1 MNLVTGATG
10 LVGHAVCKQLVA
22 RGEPVRALVRSEA
35 RARAMLGEDIELVV
49 GDVTEPASLAGAV
62 AGCSTVFHAAGM
74 PEQWARDERVFDRVN
89 RQGTVNVLE
98 ACLAARVDKVVYT
111 STMDVFAAEPGG
123 TLVET
128 NVDAADKHTAY
139 ERSKQSAERE
149 AERFLERGL
158 AIVFVNPAAV
168 YGPSPLLTGVNGA
181 IARLL
186 AGKVPMLPPGG
197 MPLVHVD
204 GVAAAH
210 VAARDRGRAGERYL
224 LGDAHATMRELAELV
239 LAAEGQGRKVPRV
252 APRWLMRALV
262 VTMTPLARL
271 FRFTPLVAPGELTFL
286 SWNVRVDAGKAQR
299 ELGFA
304 PTSLREGIAETV
316 AHLRQMR

>member
-1 MNLVTGATG
+1 M
-10 LVGHAVCKQLVA
+10 
-22 RGEPVRALVRSEA
+22 
-35 RARAMLGEDIELVV
+35 
-49 GDVTEPASLAGAV
+49 
-62 AGCSTVFHAAGM
+62 
-74 PEQWARDERVFDRVN
+74 
-89 RQGTVNVLE
+89 NVLE
-98 ACLAARVDKVVYT
+98 ACLAARVDKVVHT
-111 STMDVFAAEPGG
+111 STMDVFAAERGG

-128 NVDAADKHTAY
+128 NVDMAPKHTAY
-139 ERSKQSAERE
+139 ERSKQAAEQE
-149 AERFLERGL
+149 AERFLEGGL
-158 AIVFVNPAAV
+158 PIVFVNPAAV
-168 YGPSPLLTGVNGA
+168 YGPSPLLTGVNGV

-210 VAARDRGRAGERYL
+210 VAARDRGRPGERYL
-224 LGDAHATMRELAELV
+224 LGDAHATMNELAEMV
-239 LAAEGQGRKVPRV
+239 LSAEGEGGKVPRV

-271 FRFTPLVAPGELTFL
+271 FRFTPLIAPGELTFL

-304 PTSLREGIAETV
+304 PTPLREGIAGTV